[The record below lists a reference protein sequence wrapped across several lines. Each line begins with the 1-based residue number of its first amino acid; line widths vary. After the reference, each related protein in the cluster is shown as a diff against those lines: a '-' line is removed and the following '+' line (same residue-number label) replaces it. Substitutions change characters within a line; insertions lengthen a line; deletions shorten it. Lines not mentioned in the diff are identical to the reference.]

1 MIKKIYLFN
10 LETGAYLGE
19 DFADEAHLKRG
30 EYLIPD
36 DATMIPPPQVEPG
49 QMPFFT
55 IREQRWEVRT
65 IPSLRKNLS
74 RDKLDENTSSEE
86 PQ

>member
-19 DFADEAHLKRG
+19 DFADEAPLKRG
-30 EYLIPD
+30 EYIIPD

-49 QMPFFT
+49 QMPFFI
-55 IREQRWEVRT
+55 IREQRWEIRNYPGCVASR
-65 IPSLRKNLS
+65 L
-74 RDKLDENTSSEE
+74 RDKPDNEV
-86 PQ
+86 

>member
-10 LETGAYLGE
+10 LKTGAYLGE
-19 DFADEAHLKRG
+19 DFADESPWKRG

-36 DATMIPPPQVEPG
+36 DATLIPPPQVEPG

-55 IREQRWEVRT
+55 IREQRWEIRNH
-65 IPSLRKNLS
+65 PGRAASRLR
-74 RDKLDENTSSEE
+74 DTLDNEV
-86 PQ
+86 